1 MKYQVGDKVR
11 ITSSCRVDSLHAGD
25 VVTVDWSGL
34 DLNGIPMY
42 TVAEDPG
49 GNLLDELEIES
60 YGRFNVGWL
69 CPRCG
74 AVNAPWV
81 RMCYCQRGDVNLNYG
96 TFCDHDWEYIR
107 GVGGGFHWVCRKCG
121 AQSFTPYEVR

>member
-11 ITSSCRVDSLHAGD
+11 ITSSCRVDGLHAGD
-25 VVTVDWSGL
+25 VVTIDWSGL
-34 DLNGIPMY
+34 DLNKIPMY
-42 TVAEDPG
+42 TVSEDSG
-49 GNLLDELEIES
+49 GNLLDEHEIEP
-60 YGRFNVGWL
+60 YNVGWV

-81 RMCYCQRGDVNLNYG
+81 RTCYCRRVDVDLGHG
-96 TFCDHDWEYIR
+96 TFCDHDWECIR
-107 GVGGGFHWVCRKCG
+107 DTGGGFHWVCRKCG

>member
-11 ITSSCRVDSLHAGD
+11 ITSSCRVNGLHAGD
-25 VVTVDWSGL
+25 VVTIDWSGL
-34 DLNGIPMY
+34 DLNNIPMY
-42 TVAEDPG
+42 TVSEDSG
-49 GNLLDELEIES
+49 GNLLDEHEIEP
-60 YGRFNVGWL
+60 YNVGWV

-81 RMCYCQRGDVNLNYG
+81 RMCYCQRGDVNLNHG
-96 TFCDHDWEYIR
+96 TSCDHDWEYIR
-107 GVGGGFHWVCRKCG
+107 DTGGFHWVCRKCG